1 MNIAFYLASAV
12 AIAATAAVICGRNA
26 IHALLS
32 LIVSLLAVA
41 VVFVTFGAPF
51 VAALEVIV
59 YAGAIMVLFVF
70 VVVLLNVTP
79 ESLRRESAWLRP
91 SNWIG
96 PAVLGAILLVGLAIA
111 IGGRSTSLAGQPV
124 GPQAVGMSLFST
136 YLLGVEL
143 ASLLLLAGLIG
154 AYHLGHRSSPEEE
167 KRERANIGGPTAG
180 DTVPIEASPREAA
193 AVAGNGARGG
203 QEVSV

>member
-1 MNIAFYLASAV
+1 MNLAFYLASVV

-26 IHALLS
+26 IHALLY
-32 LIVSLLAVA
+32 LIVSLLAIA

-70 VVVLLNVTP
+70 VIVLLNVTP
-79 ESLRRESAWLRP
+79 ETLKRESAWLRP
-91 SNWIG
+91 ANWLG
-96 PAVLGAILLVGLAIA
+96 PAVLSVVLLVGLAFA
-111 IGGRSTSLAGQPV
+111 IGGHRTALAGQPI
-124 GPQAVGMSLFST
+124 GPQAVGVSLFSA

-167 KRERANIGGPTAG
+167 KRERVTIGDDAGGNIVPT
-180 DTVPIEASPREAA
+180 EASPHEGG
-193 AVAGNGARGG
+193 AVAGDVTLRG
-203 QEVSV
+203 QEVRV